1 MTHPRVLLVEDD
13 PSLQRFVEM
22 ALELMPLE
30 LHCRDS
36 VAGAIEMLQQAPVS
50 LLITDLLL
58 PDGSGR
64 DLLARLNAEPALRGQ
79 ARVMVFSAG
88 LDDTISA
95 ELVKAGAW
103 RTLAKPCSLDDLERC
118 VSEGLAAAAAD
129 SPAAAAAAAPA
140 AVDALQQHFA
150 GNAALYQAFRAS
162 CLQQFAQDIE
172 AGEAACRAR
181 DGQALRRLA
190 HSLKSVLL
198 TLGHTAE
205 SMDAAALE
213 LAADAADWPHA
224 LPLWQSLRQG
234 LTAMR

>member
-36 VAGAIEMLQQAPVS
+36 VAGAIELLQQAPVS

-88 LDDTISA
+88 LNDSISA
-95 ELVKAGAW
+95 ELLKAGAW
-103 RTLAKPCSLDDLERC
+103 RTLSKPCSLDDLERY
-118 VSEGLAAAAAD
+118 VSEGLATAAAD
-129 SPAAAAAAAPA
+129 PTAAAAPA
-140 AVDALQQHFA
+140 AVDPLQQHFA

-162 CLQQFAQDIE
+162 CLQQFAHDIE
-172 AGEAACRAR
+172 AGEAACQAR

-198 TLGHTAE
+198 TLGHAAE

-213 LAADAADWPHA
+213 LAADAADWPQA
-224 LPLWQSLRQG
+224 LPLWQSLRHS
-234 LTAMR
+234 LTALR

>member
-30 LHCRDS
+30 LHCRDT
-36 VAGAIEMLQQAPVS
+36 VAGAIEMLQQAPVD

-64 DLLARLNAEPALRGQ
+64 DLLARLHAEPALRGQ

-88 LDDTISA
+88 LDDAISA

-118 VSEGLAAAAAD
+118 VGEGLDTAAAD
-129 SPAAAAAAAPA
+129 PPAAAAPE
-140 AVDALQQHFA
+140 AVDPLQQHFA

-162 CLQQFAQDIE
+162 CLQQFAHDIE

-181 DGQALRRLA
+181 DGQAMRRLA

-198 TLGHTAE
+198 TLGHVAE

-213 LAADAADWPHA
+213 LAADAADWPQA

-234 LTAMR
+234 LAALR